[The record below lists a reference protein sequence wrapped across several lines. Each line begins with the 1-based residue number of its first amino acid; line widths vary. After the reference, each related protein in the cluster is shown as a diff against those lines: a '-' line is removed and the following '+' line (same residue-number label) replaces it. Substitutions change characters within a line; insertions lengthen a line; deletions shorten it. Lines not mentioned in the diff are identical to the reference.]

1 MKILPIYEFECES
14 EKCKNIQEAIFRVNS
29 CPKHIKCKKCGNKA
43 KKIISSKGAIFT
55 DGNVIW
61 MDSVVSQMRPDYDKR
76 PIETRTELKSY
87 LKDNGLIWT
96 G

>member
-1 MKILPIYEFECES
+1 MALYSYECPS
-14 EKCKNIQEAIFRVNS
+14 CKQITDKVFKMAD
-29 CPKHIKCKKCGNKA
+29 CPKAIKCRCGKKA
-43 KKIISSKGAIFT
+43 KKIITIGGGGIQT

-61 MDSVVSQMRPDYDKR
+61 MDSVVEQMRPDYDTR
-76 PIETRTELKSY
+76 PIETRTELKKY